1 MDRVSLDDS
10 RFRICFVCTGNICRS
25 PMASAVLRR
34 LAEEHGVADGI
45 VVTSAGVSDY
55 HVGETADERTIATL
69 ERAGYPASEH
79 RAKHFTR
86 KWFDRFDLVI
96 ALDRGQERV
105 LRQLARDPAARAK
118 VRLLMA
124 FEPDPPTL
132 DVPDPYYSEPET
144 FDAVLAQIESACR
157 RLFRQ
162 IHPALAASKR
172 G

>member
-1 MDRVSLDDS
+1 M
-10 RFRICFVCTGNICRS
+10 
-25 PMASAVLRR
+25 
-34 LAEEHGVADGI
+34 
-45 VVTSAGVSDY
+45 
-55 HVGETADERTIATL
+55 GEPADERTIAAL
-69 ERAGYPASEH
+69 ERGGYPASDH

-105 LRQLARDPAARAK
+105 LTQMARDDEARSK

-124 FEPDPPTL
+124 FEHDPATL

-144 FDAVLAQIESACR
+144 FDQVLRQIESACR

-172 G
+172 S